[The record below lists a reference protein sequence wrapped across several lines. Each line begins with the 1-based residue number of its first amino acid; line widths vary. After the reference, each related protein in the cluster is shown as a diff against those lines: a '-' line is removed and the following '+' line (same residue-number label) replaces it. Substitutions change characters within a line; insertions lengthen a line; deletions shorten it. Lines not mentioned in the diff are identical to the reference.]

1 MKKFLMLLTL
11 LLFVVGFSQKK
22 NQYQK
27 VLDSIAQSSWNSAMA
42 ETDTLEN
49 TSIVNIKTK
58 YRDTIIVDRALLAN
72 PQEIPITPFNMLNT
86 AGPKRWFLYGQNSLI
101 FNQSSFSNWYA
112 GGNDNIGI
120 IGKINY
126 NLNYKNGKHFLENNV
141 QLGYGFV
148 SSTGQATRK
157 TEDYINVSS
166 NYGYEV
172 ASKYYLSTGFQFLSQ
187 FGAGYNYSATP
198 DPTYKDRVSQFM
210 APGYLNLGV
219 GLSYNP
225 NENFQVIFRP
235 MNGKFT
241 FVLDKDLQVAGKF
254 GLERDGQSL
263 RTELGTMMNII
274 YRIKIY
280 KDVTMVNQLNLFTN
294 YLNHMERVD
303 IAYSGVLNLKFNKL
317 ITTTVA
323 LDLVYDHDQ
332 MTSLQRKQTLG
343 VGITY
348 NLGYKL
354 EREKTRN
361 TINPFVK

>member
-1 MKKFLMLLTL
+1 MKKFLMLIMSLV
-11 LLFVVGFSQKK
+11 FVIGFSQKK

-27 VLDSIAQSSWNSAMA
+27 VLDSIAQNSWNSAMSQSDSI
-42 ETDTLEN
+42 ETAP
-49 TSIVNIKTK
+49 IVRVKSK
-58 YRDTIIVDRALLAN
+58 SKDTIILDNSVIAN
-72 PQEIPITPFNMLNT
+72 QQEIPITPFNMINT
-86 AGPKRWFLYGQNSLI
+86 RGPKRWFLYGQNSLI

-112 GGNDNIGI
+112 GGNDNIGV
-120 IGKINY
+120 IGKVNY
-126 NLNYKNGKHFLENNV
+126 NLNYKSGKHFLENNV

-166 NYGYEV
+166 NYGYEI

-187 FGAGYNYSATP
+187 FGPGYNYSDTP
-198 DPTYKDRVSQFM
+198 DPSYEDRVSQFM
-210 APGYLNLGV
+210 APGYINLGI

-241 FVLDKDLQVAGKF
+241 LVLDKELQLAGKF
-254 GLERDGQSL
+254 GLERDGQSM

-274 YRIKIY
+274 YRINIF
-280 KDVTMVNQLNLFTN
+280 KDVSMVNQLNLFTN

-303 IAYSGVLNLKFNKL
+303 IAYTGVLNLKFNKY
-317 ITTTVA
+317 ISTIIS

-332 MTSLQRKQTLG
+332 IPGLQRKQTLG
-343 VGITY
+343 VGVTY